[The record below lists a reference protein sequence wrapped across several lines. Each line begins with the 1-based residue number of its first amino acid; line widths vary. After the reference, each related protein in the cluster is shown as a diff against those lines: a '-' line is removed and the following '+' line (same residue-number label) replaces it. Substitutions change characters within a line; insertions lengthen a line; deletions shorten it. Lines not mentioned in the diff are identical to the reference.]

1 MSPEKITKWSQALFT
16 AFLLVLL
23 VVSAAN
29 ADNVLTI
36 EKAFLLALQANEQIQ
51 IAEQDL
57 VQGKLLT
64 KRAITV
70 LMPRLTADAAWEK
83 IYYQDFSNPDF
94 GRLGLKMDWTIFKGG
109 QVWIAKK
116 GALYTVKAAEHGLSF
131 ARETVLLQVLSRMYD
146 ILLAEE
152 VIKIDLDRIE
162 RVKEQ
167 LRSAQ
172 TRFDVGESPI
182 TDVLSAKVTLT
193 NAELFLVESQKD
205 LALARRR
212 LQDLIEQPV
221 SELISI
227 PPDVEVPQLDLVNLN
242 STAMH
247 ERSDLAQGREL
258 IRISEQEAKL
268 ASAGR
273 RPDLKL
279 AGKYNNYTENV
290 QLLPDATFGVTFS
303 WPVFQGGQVSI
314 DSKEAYS
321 RVRQVEEG
329 YSLQVKDALYEVENA
344 VRNLEALEAQ
354 KALVEASLENAR
366 ENFRLQRLRFDLGDG
381 TSLDTLAAQLTLTEA
396 QNLDATHKYRTRLAR
411 AGLLYFIGKLKPDI
425 FGMSYLMEGEAP

>member
-1 MSPEKITKWSQALFT
+1 MRKRKITGPGLVILK
-16 AFLLVLL
+16 AFLVLL
-23 VVSAAN
+23 LVVPKVN
-29 ADNVLTI
+29 AENGLTV
-36 EKAFLLALQANEQIQ
+36 EEAYNLAVNANEQIQ

-70 LMPRLTADAAWEK
+70 LMPRLTADASWEK
-83 IYYQDFSNPDF
+83 LFYENSNNPDY
-94 GRLGLKMDWTIFKGG
+94 GRWGLKLDQTLFAGG
-109 QVWIAKK
+109 RVLIARK
-116 GALYTVKAAEHGLSF
+116 GALYTVKAAEYGVSL
-131 ARETVLLQVLSRMYD
+131 ARETVLLEVLSKMYD
-146 ILLAEE
+146 ILLAQA
-152 VIKIDLDRIE
+152 VIKIDMDRIE

-182 TDVLSAKVTLT
+182 TDILSAKVTLT

-212 LQDLIEQPV
+212 LKDLIEQPV
-221 SELISI
+221 PELISI
-227 PPDVEVPQLDLVNLN
+227 PPDVELPGLDLVNLN

-258 IRISEQEAKL
+258 ILISEQEAKL

-279 AGKYNNYTENV
+279 RGTYDDYTEDIALV
-290 QLLPDATFGVTFS
+290 PDATLGVTLS
-303 WPVFQGGQVSI
+303 WPVFQGGQVNI

-329 YSLQVKDALYEVENA
+329 YSLQVKDALYEVEQA
-344 VRNLEALEAQ
+344 VRKLEALEAQ
-354 KALVEASLENAR
+354 EALVEASLENAR

-381 TSLDTLAAQLTLTEA
+381 TSLDTLQAQLSLTEA
-396 QNLDATHKYRTRLAR
+396 ENLDVTHKYQTRLAR
-411 AGLLYFIGKLKPDI
+411 AGLLYFIGKLKPDV
-425 FGMSYLMEGEAP
+425 FGMSHETGGETQ

>member
-1 MSPEKITKWSQALFT
+1 
-16 AFLLVLL
+16 
-23 VVSAAN
+23 
-29 ADNVLTI
+29 
-36 EKAFLLALQANEQIQ
+36 
-51 IAEQDL
+51 
-57 VQGKLLT
+57 
-64 KRAITV
+64 
-70 LMPRLTADAAWEK
+70 
-83 IYYQDFSNPDF
+83 
-94 GRLGLKMDWTIFKGG
+94 
-109 QVWIAKK
+109 
-116 GALYTVKAAEHGLSF
+116 
-131 ARETVLLQVLSRMYD
+131 
-146 ILLAEE
+146 
-152 VIKIDLDRIE
+152 
-162 RVKEQ
+162 
-167 LRSAQ
+167 
-172 TRFDVGESPI
+172 
-182 TDVLSAKVTLT
+182 
-193 NAELFLVESQKD
+193 
-205 LALARRR
+205 
-212 LQDLIEQPV
+212 
-221 SELISI
+221 
-227 PPDVEVPQLDLVNLN
+227 
-242 STAMH
+242 MH

>member
-1 MSPEKITKWSQALFT
+1 MKMLTRRMIFLGFLILLLGVSRASAGAALT
-16 AFLLVLL
+16 VEEAFR
-23 VVSAAN
+23 
-29 ADNVLTI
+29 
-36 EKAFLLALQANEQIQ
+36 LALQANEQIQ

-70 LMPRLTADAAWEK
+70 LMPRVTADASWEK
-83 IYYQDFSNPDF
+83 LYYQDVPNSDF
-94 GRLGLKMDWTIFKGG
+94 ARWGLTWDQTLFASGR
-109 QVWIAKK
+109 VWIARK
-116 GALYTVKAAEHGLSF
+116 GAFYTVAAAEYGLTY
-131 ARETVLLQVLSRMYD
+131 ARETVLLNVLSAMYD
-146 ILLAEE
+146 ILLAQK
-152 VIKIDLDRIE
+152 VIEIDLDRIE

-172 TRFDVGESPI
+172 ARFDVGESPV
-182 TDVLSAKVTLT
+182 TDILSAKVTLS
-193 NAELFLVESQKD
+193 NAELFLVESQKN
-205 LALARRR
+205 LTLARRR
-212 LQDLIEQPV
+212 LQDLIEAPV
-221 SELISI
+221 PENIFLPADVDIPELDII
-227 PPDVEVPQLDLVNLN
+227 NLN
-242 STAMH
+242 NTAVK

-273 RPDLKL
+273 RPDIKL
-279 AGKYNNYTENV
+279 RATYDDYNEV
-290 QLLPDATFGVTFS
+290 VPFVPDATLGLTLS
-303 WPVFQGGQVSI
+303 WPFLQGGQVSI

-329 YSLQVKDALYEVENA
+329 YSLQVKEALYEVEEA
-344 VRNLEALEAQ
+344 VRKLEALEAQ

-396 QNLDATHKYRTRLAR
+396 ENLDATHKYQTRLAR
-411 AGLLYFIGKLKPDI
+411 AGLLYFIGKLKPDV
-425 FGMSYLMEGEAP
+425 FGMSYETGGESQ

>member
-1 MSPEKITKWSQALFT
+1 MRGRISAAWRVIIISALT
-16 AFLLVLL
+16 VLL
-23 VVSAAN
+23 PGVQG
-29 ADNVLTI
+29 ADARDALNI
-36 EKAFLLALQANEQIQ
+36 EEAFNLAVNANEQIQ

-70 LMPRLTADAAWEK
+70 LMPRLTADASWEK
-83 IYYQDFSNPDF
+83 LFYQESSNPEF
-94 GRLGLKMDWTIFKGG
+94 GRWGLKLDQTLFAGG
-109 QVWIAKK
+109 RVWIARK
-116 GALYTVKAAEHGLSF
+116 GALYTVTAAEHGLSF
-131 ARETVLLQVLSRMYD
+131 AKETVLLQVLSRMYD
-146 ILLAEE
+146 ILLAQE
-152 VIKIDLDRIE
+152 VIKIDRDRIQ

-193 NAELFLVESQKD
+193 NAELFLVESEKN

-212 LQDLIEQPV
+212 LKDLIEAPV
-221 SELISI
+221 PENISL
-227 PPDVEVPQLDLVNLN
+227 PSDVEIPQLDIINLN
-242 STAMH
+242 STALG

-258 IRISEQEAKL
+258 VRISEQEAKL

-273 RPDLKL
+273 RPDVKL
-279 AGKYNNYTENV
+279 AAKYNDFTDNI
-290 QLLPDATFGVTFS
+290 QLLPDATLGLTFS

-329 YSLQVKDALYEVENA
+329 YSLQVKDALYEVEEA
-344 VRNLEALEAQ
+344 VRKLEALEAQ
-354 KALVEASLENAR
+354 EALVEASLENAR

-381 TSLDTLAAQLTLTEA
+381 TSLDTLAAQLSLTEA
-396 QNLDATHKYRTRLAR
+396 ENLDVTHKYQTRLAR
-411 AGLLYFIGKLKPDI
+411 AGLLYFIGKLKPDV
-425 FGMSYLMEGEAP
+425 FGMSYEMEGETQ

>member
-227 PPDVEVPQLDLVNLN
+227 PPDVEVP
-242 STAMH
+242 
-247 ERSDLAQGREL
+247 
-258 IRISEQEAKL
+258 
-268 ASAGR
+268 
-273 RPDLKL
+273 
-279 AGKYNNYTENV
+279 
-290 QLLPDATFGVTFS
+290 
-303 WPVFQGGQVSI
+303 
-314 DSKEAYS
+314 
-321 RVRQVEEG
+321 
-329 YSLQVKDALYEVENA
+329 
-344 VRNLEALEAQ
+344 
-354 KALVEASLENAR
+354 
-366 ENFRLQRLRFDLGDG
+366 
-381 TSLDTLAAQLTLTEA
+381 
-396 QNLDATHKYRTRLAR
+396 
-411 AGLLYFIGKLKPDI
+411 
-425 FGMSYLMEGEAP
+425 

>member
-1 MSPEKITKWSQALFT
+1 MSSKLIIFSTLLILFSGVAIADAGEDLTIDEAFQLALF
-16 AFLLVLL
+16 
-23 VVSAAN
+23 
-29 ADNVLTI
+29 
-36 EKAFLLALQANEQIQ
+36 ANEQIQ

-70 LMPRLTADAAWEK
+70 LMPRLTADASWEK
-83 IYYQDFSNPDF
+83 LYYQDFSNPDF
-94 GRLGLKMDWTIFKGG
+94 GRVGLKLDWTIFKGG

-131 ARETVLLQVLSRMYD
+131 AKETVLLQVLSRMYD
-146 ILLAEE
+146 ILLAQE
-152 VIKIDLDRIE
+152 VIKIDQDRIQ
-162 RVKEQ
+162 RVQEQ

-172 TRFDVGESPI
+172 IRFDVGESPV

-221 SELISI
+221 PELISI

-258 IRISEQEAKL
+258 IRLSEQEAKL

-279 AGKYNNYTENV
+279 AGKYNNFTENI
-290 QLLPDATFGVTFS
+290 QLLPDATLGVTFS

-354 KALVEASLENAR
+354 EALVEASLENAR

-411 AGLLYFIGKLKPDI
+411 AGLLYFIGKLKPDV
-425 FGMSYLMEGEAP
+425 FGMSYEIGGETQ